1 MYSIFYII
9 SLNNQHAY
17 SLECFWANVSP
28 ESTILDTNVNIF
40 SGHCR
45 GLSATDK
52 YRKHRKKAAL
62 QFIWICLSFEILY
75 TLLSNQTTLWCCF
88 IFWGNGNHIYSSS
101 LIRVNANN
109 YHDKTLKQAKNS
121 WLLMCTAKN
130 QWNRKIALFNKC

>member
-1 MYSIFYII
+1 MYTLWNVFEQMSH
-9 SLNNQHAY
+9 LNPP
-17 SLECFWANVSP
+17 FWTRM
-28 ESTILDTNVNIF
+28 STSFLDTAEGCLQQKSTENI
-40 SGHCR
+40 S
-45 GLSATDK
+45 
-52 YRKHRKKAAL
+52 KKAAL
-62 QFIWICLSFEILY
+62 QFIWICRSFEILY